1 MIQMTVGD
9 FKAQFSSVLNKVMDG
24 EEVQVLYGR
33 SKKPVAQF
41 TKIEEK
47 SKKKKRIP
55 GLYRDCGPFWEDE
68 NFEFTP
74 ENLFDNLGKLIP
86 SIFLI

>member
-1 MIQMTVGD
+1 MAGNLTLITADSD
-9 FKAQFSSVLNKVMDG
+9 FEAVDGLMLNKVMDG

-74 ENLFDNLGKLIP
+74 ENLFDNMDDLL
-86 SIFLI
+86 